1 VLEVLNIRKSYRSIE
16 VLKGVSFQ
24 VSPGELLALIGPNGC
39 GKTTTL
45 QIVSGC
51 LHPTDGDARI
61 CGKSIISSPTEAKM
75 SLGYVPQDMAVY
87 PFLTGREFLELV
99 ASLRG
104 LDKDGSEEEIE
115 SLMEAFSLSDAQN
128 RLTREYSEGMSRKLA
143 ICAGFLGH
151 PPVIIL
157 DESLNGLDPQS
168 SYIAKEWI
176 QKLLSA
182 GTAMVLTSH
191 ILPLVHQLAT
201 RVAFLHNGMVA
212 QSLDTGDLQKLSDS
226 GKSLEDAY
234 LDLVG
239 FQKGH

>member
-1 VLEVLNIRKSYRSIE
+1 MLEVMNITKSYRHHE

-45 QIVSGC
+45 QVVSGC
-51 LHPTDGDARI
+51 LHPSSGDAQI
-61 CGKSIISSPTEAKM
+61 CGKSIVTDPTAAKLN
-75 SLGYVPQDMAVY
+75 LGYVPQDMAVY

-104 LDKDGSEEEIE
+104 LDKEQSGGEIHT
-115 SLMEAFSLSDAQN
+115 LLDAFSLADAQN

-143 ICAGFLGH
+143 ICAGFLGS
-151 PPVIIL
+151 PPVVIL

-168 SYIAKEWI
+168 NYIAKEWI
-176 QKLLSA
+176 QRLLEA

-191 ILPLVHQLAT
+191 ILTLVHQLAT
-201 RVAFLHNGMVA
+201 RVAFLHDGQVA
-212 QSLDTGDLQKLSDS
+212 QSLNGDDLKTLSES
-226 GKSLEDAY
+226 GRTLEDAY

-239 FQKGH
+239 FQRQG